1 MDVLIAWSI
10 VVAAGLGALAGVFVL
25 SRRIESALVR
35 SIVRCLAAVW
45 LLLPWSIQV
54 VPGQYAPAFV
64 VALFEG
70 IFRADG
76 SARAPLIGLGLAS
89 ALVLTVFL
97 VVSFATRGKSTSSS
111 SESDPEPTRHR

>member
-1 MDVLIAWSI
+1 MDVLIAWGI
-10 VVAAGLGALAGVFVL
+10 VAFAGLGALAGVFVV
-25 SRRIESALVR
+25 SRRIENDLVR

-54 VPGQYAPAFV
+54 IPGQYAPAFI

-70 IFRADG
+70 VFRPEG

-89 ALVLTVFL
+89 ALVLSVFL
-97 VVSFATRGKSTSSS
+97 AVSFATRRKRA
-111 SESDPEPTRHR
+111 EQDDPG